1 MTISDYK
8 LEFKDALFAS
18 AVTVALF
25 VLLLLLS
32 GCERR
37 ELYVYGDEFHSVEL
51 EVDWRDYADRD
62 PDGMT
67 VWFFPLSG
75 ERTEPYRSTTASV
88 RHQDVYLPG
97 GYYQGVVVDYSPEE
111 YSRQAFVGMNR
122 LDSARVE
129 LTPSSYQPDSLTVAG
144 EGVPKGLS
152 YGINEQ
158 LFGEPA
164 WNSLQTA
171 RPAINASSGLYIVS
185 NQPEQMG
192 LDTLDHKYVDAGL
205 YGDYV
210 PWQERNTYQD
220 DIIISRFYAA
230 PRSIIWKLRIRIW
243 IRSGFNYL
251 WQTPASISGLAD
263 GHFLPADMN
272 TDRRCLMAIDGW
284 EMERTG
290 ENSGY
295 IQTSLLTFG
304 LCPSGILPDRRL
316 NGARSAGEIGWYDYY
331 TNVCRPE
338 ELRLNVSFTLR
349 DRATTLT
356 YHFDVGDQV
365 VSFDEQLVLRVEL
378 GPDFFGPGGPGGGGG
393 VTPIDLP
400 YVDAYNGTGFGAE
413 VDPWEEEPPID
424 IDF

>member
-164 WNSLQTA
+164 WNSFQTA

-263 GHFLPADMN
+263 GHFLPADMK
-272 TDRRCLMAIDGW
+272 
-284 EMERTG
+284 
-290 ENSGY
+290 
-295 IQTSLLTFG
+295 
-304 LCPSGILPDRRL
+304 
-316 NGARSAGEIGWYDYY
+316 IG
-331 TNVCRPE
+331 
-338 ELRLNVSFTLR
+338 
-349 DRATTLT
+349 RA
-356 YHFDVGDQV
+356 HV
-365 VSFDEQLVLRVEL
+365 
-378 GPDFFGPGGPGGGGG
+378 
-393 VTPIDLP
+393 
-400 YVDAYNGTGFGAE
+400 
-413 VDPWEEEPPID
+413 
-424 IDF
+424 